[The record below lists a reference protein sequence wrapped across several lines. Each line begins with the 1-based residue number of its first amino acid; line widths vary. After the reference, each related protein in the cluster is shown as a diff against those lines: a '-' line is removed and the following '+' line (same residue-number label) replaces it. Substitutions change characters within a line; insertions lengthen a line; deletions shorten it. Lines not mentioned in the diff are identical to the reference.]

1 MSFVD
6 SPVPEVQECIALRG
20 ISADFRDRLALRE
33 FATAS
38 TPRECEGSVRIH
50 FVQPVETRPER
61 EEIFREWIR
70 QRCEAFVIP

>member
-6 SPVPEVQECIALRG
+6 SPVPEVQECIALHG
-20 ISADFRDRLALRE
+20 ICAEVRDRLDLRE

-38 TPRECEGSVRIH
+38 TPRECEDSVRIR
-50 FVQPVETRPER
+50 FAPPVETRPEQ

-70 QRCEAFVIP
+70 QRCEAFAIP